1 MKRWLGLIPA
11 KLVDREEIFLDQ
23 QNRRVTI
30 QACSEG
36 WTIIFADQ
44 SVLYED
50 VVDSTNNNYI
60 KAYNMAISKLGVLKP
75 YHSNLIEK

>member
-11 KLVDREEIFLDQ
+11 KLVDREEVFLDQ
-23 QNRRVTI
+23 QNHRVTI

-44 SVLYED
+44 SILYED

-60 KAYNMAISKLGVLKP
+60 KAYNTAVSKLGMLKP
-75 YHSNLIEK
+75 YHSNSIEE

>member
-1 MKRWLGLIPA
+1 MKRRLGLIPA

-23 QNRRVTI
+23 NGRRVTI

-36 WTIIFADQ
+36 WTIIFAGQ
-44 SVLYED
+44 SILYKD

-60 KAYNMAISKLGVLKP
+60 KAYNTAVSRLGVLKP
-75 YHSNLIEK
+75 YHSNSIEE